1 MPYGFIKHLAK
12 KKYSTKTLESYEKV
26 LSQFFSFLNGYYQKS
41 IEPFEIL
48 PRDIKNYLEYQLKVN
63 EKQITTVNKELA
75 ILKTFFHYLWEK
87 DIVMVD
93 PTVKIRRLKP
103 EQEPNQIDVSYPEI
117 QEALKKVLENNNYTL
132 VRKAVFILAT
142 KGLKTS
148 EFRFKKDDVTIIN
161 DDWVNIVTH
170 NRSIDLKEEEA
181 RYFLEYY
188 NSILDSDTP
197 YVFTTT
203 RRTSKEKVPVEVMSI
218 LHHLRAISTDYFPDK
233 RQLTLLGIRKAL
245 MLHMYSEGIPIQ
257 KIAEFFGI
265 EENSVANYVGTTQN

>member
-1 MPYGFIKHLAK
+1 MEKKNYGAE
-12 KKYSTKTLESYEKV
+12 TLESYEKV
-26 LSQFFSFLNGYYQKS
+26 LDQFFAFLNGYYQKS
-41 IEPFEIL
+41 IEPFEIS
-48 PRDIKNYLEYQLKVN
+48 PRDIKNYLEYQLKEN

-103 EQEPNQIDVSYPEI
+103 DQEPNQIDVTYPEI
-117 QEALKKVLENNNYTL
+117 QKTLKKVLENDNYTL

-148 EFRFKKDDVTIIN
+148 EFRFKKDDVTIVN
-161 DDWVNIVTH
+161 DDWVNILTN
-170 NRSIDLKEEEA
+170 NRSIDLKGEEA
-181 RYFLEYY
+181 QYFLEYY
-188 NSILDSDTP
+188 NSILDNDTP

-203 RRTSKEKVPVEVMSI
+203 KRTSKEKVPVEVMSI
-218 LHHLRAISTDYFPDK
+218 LHHLRVVSTDYLPNK
-233 RQLTLLGIRKAL
+233 KQLTLLGIRKSL
-245 MLHMYSEGIPIQ
+245 MLHMYSEGISIQ

-265 EENSVANYVGTTQN
+265 EENSVANYIGTVQS

>member
-1 MPYGFIKHLAK
+1 MPYGFIRHLEK
-12 KKYSTKTLESYEKV
+12 KNYGAETLESYEKV
-26 LSQFFSFLNGYYQKS
+26 LDQFFAFLNGYYQKS
-41 IEPFEIL
+41 IEPFEIS
-48 PRDIKNYLEYQLKVN
+48 PRDIKNYLEYQLKEN

-103 EQEPNQIDVSYPEI
+103 DQEPNQIDVTYPEI
-117 QEALKKVLENNNYTL
+117 QKTLKKVLENDNYTL

-148 EFRFKKDDVTIIN
+148 EFRFKKDDVTIVN
-161 DDWVNIVTH
+161 DDWVNILTN
-170 NRSIDLKEEEA
+170 NRSIDLKGEEA
-181 RYFLEYY
+181 QYFLEYY
-188 NSILDSDTP
+188 NSILDNDTP

-203 RRTSKEKVPVEVMSI
+203 KRTSKEKVPVEVMSI
-218 LHHLRAISTDYFPDK
+218 LHHLRVVSTDYLPNK
-233 RQLTLLGIRKAL
+233 KQLTLLGIRKSL
-245 MLHMYSEGIPIQ
+245 MLHMYSEGISIQ

-265 EENSVANYVGTTQN
+265 EENSVANYIGTVQS